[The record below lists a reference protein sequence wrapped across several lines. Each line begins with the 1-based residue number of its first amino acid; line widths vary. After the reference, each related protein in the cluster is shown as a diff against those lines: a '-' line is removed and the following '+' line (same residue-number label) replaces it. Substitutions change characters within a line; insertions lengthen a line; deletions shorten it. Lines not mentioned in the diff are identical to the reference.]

1 VQLIYFVMEK
11 PSNQDLFVPDAIDLL
26 KTRRSVKP
34 REMTAPG
41 PSPAELETI
50 LTIGARVPDHG
61 KLAPWRF
68 IIFEGDAR
76 ERAGEV
82 IAKVFARKNPNASPA
97 EIDLEKRRLTDAP
110 LVIAVVSFTR
120 PHPKVPPWE
129 QELSAGA
136 SAMNI
141 VTAATALGF
150 GACWLTGWFAFDRD
164 VLDGLGLKADERL
177 AGFIHIGT
185 PSKPS
190 EDRPR
195 PVLSDIVTRF

>member
-1 VQLIYFVMEK
+1 MKETV
-11 PSNQDLFVPDAIDLL
+11 VPDAIDLL

-34 REMTAPG
+34 REMSGPG

-68 IIFEGDAR
+68 IVFEGDAR
-76 ERAGEV
+76 VRAGEI

-97 EIDLEKRRLTDAP
+97 EIEVEKRRLTDAP
-110 LVIAVVSFTR
+110 LVIGVVSFTR

-136 SAMNI
+136 SSMNI
-141 VTAATALGF
+141 VTAATALGY

-164 VLDGLGLKADERL
+164 VLEGLGLKADEKL
-177 AGFIHIGT
+177 AGLIHIGT
-185 PSKPS
+185 APKTS

-195 PVLSDIVTRF
+195 PALSDIVTRF